1 MSNATDGSEYDCLWQ
16 HVEIKTRVTVTKK
29 KIMARSKV
37 RIRTPE

>member
-1 MSNATDGSEYDCLWQ
+1 MSNATDGSEYDSLWQ
-16 HVEIKTRVTVTKK
+16 HVEIKMRVTVKKK